1 MAAEAYK
8 APPPLKSCLNL
19 QDNGDGTIPD
29 PDADLMWAQADS
41 HTVLKKCFNWHNAQV
56 WVKNLTTYFVTGMGF
71 FQRLSSYTKGGVR
84 AVRSIKK

>member
-1 MAAEAYK
+1 
-8 APPPLKSCLNL
+8 
-19 QDNGDGTIPD
+19 
-29 PDADLMWAQADS
+29 MWTQADS

-71 FQRLSSYTKGGVR
+71 IQRLSPCTKSGVR

>member
-1 MAAEAYK
+1 
-8 APPPLKSCLNL
+8 
-19 QDNGDGTIPD
+19 
-29 PDADLMWAQADS
+29 MWAQADS

>member
-1 MAAEAYK
+1 M
-8 APPPLKSCLNL
+8 
-19 QDNGDGTIPD
+19 IPD
-29 PDADLMWAQADS
+29 PDADLMWAQAAS